1 MDWSAQQYLKFE
13 DERTRPIRDL
23 LSAVPTASAERV
35 ADIGCGPGNS
45 TEVLAARYPEA
56 AVIGVDNSPDMIAAA
71 RKRLPH
77 FNFKEASIEEWSE
90 PEPIGVILSNA
101 ALQWVPNHET
111 LLPRLVSALEPG
123 GSLAVQMP
131 DNLQE
136 PSQVALRSVAESE
149 PFAAKLGAAAKGRD
163 TLGTPEWYYSLL
175 RPHAARVDIWRT
187 TYHHPLQGAE
197 AIVEWF
203 KGSSLRPLLARLDKQ
218 HQADYLARYT
228 EAVAKAYPTLQDGTV
243 LLPFPRLFIVATR

>member
-23 LSAVPTASAERV
+23 LAAVPTAKADRV

-45 TEVLAARYPEA
+45 TEILAARYPGA

-71 RKRLPH
+71 KKRLPH
-77 FNFKEASIEEWSE
+77 IHFKEASIEEWSE
-90 PEPIGVILSNA
+90 PEPLGVILSNA
-101 ALQWVPNHET
+101 ALQWVPNHEM
-111 LLPRLVSALEPG
+111 LMPRLVSLLEPG

-136 PSQVALRSVAESE
+136 PSQVALRSVAESQ

-163 TLGTPEWYYSLL
+163 ALPRPEWYYSLL
-175 RPHAARVDIWRT
+175 CTHAARVDVWRT
-187 TYHHPLQGAE
+187 TYHHPLQGPK

-203 KGSSLRPLLARLDKQ
+203 KGSSLRPLLARLDAKQ
-218 HQADYLARYT
+218 QEDYLARYT
-228 EAVAKAYPTLQDGTV
+228 DAVSEAYPTLADGTV